1 MRTFFQKR
9 RRVSCLQEEC
19 GLDPEK
25 PLLTVTGGGQ
35 GAGQLN
41 RLVEMWLPFWLQN
54 WQVVHLTGKGQTVEN
69 KVHPDYHPLE
79 FVEHGMGDLLARS
92 DLVIT
97 RAGMGILGELSV
109 LGKDALVIPMAGTHQ
124 EINMDA
130 LVKKDSVFQ
139 ADPDLFKEP
148 IDEKWKQFF
157 NNFKPGPM
165 GEKLHQVWSGPGNQ
179 TLSVMV
185 LSCIDKNLRN

>member
-1 MRTFFQKR
+1 M
-9 RRVSCLQEEC
+9 
-19 GLDPEK
+19 
-25 PLLTVTGGGQ
+25 
-35 GAGQLN
+35 
-41 RLVEMWLPFWLQN
+41 
-54 WQVVHLTGKGQTVEN
+54 VHLTGKGHTGEN
-69 KVHPDYHPLE
+69 KVHPDYHSLE

-109 LGKDALVIPMAGTHQ
+109 LAKDALVIPMAGTHQ

-148 IDEKWKQFF
+148 IDENWKQFF

-179 TLSVMV
+179 ALSAMV